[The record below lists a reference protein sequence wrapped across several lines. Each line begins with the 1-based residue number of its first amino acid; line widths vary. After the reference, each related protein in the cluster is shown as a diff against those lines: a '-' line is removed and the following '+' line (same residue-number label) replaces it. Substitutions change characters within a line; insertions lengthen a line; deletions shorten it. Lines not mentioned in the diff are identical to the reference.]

1 MVATYRKKIMLSV
14 VCVTGVY
21 LREIIDMVLVG
32 QMYGLVKNFNVGI
45 FSNIICLYLRDIS

>member
-1 MVATYRKKIMLSV
+1 MLSV